1 MEMFWCKV
9 FSTKYEI
16 VVAICDENL
25 IDKEIGT
32 KELKVKISKNFY
44 GEKIIDERM
53 ALRLM
58 QKATICNLMG
68 RNIVELAEKNKFIIK
83 ENVIF
88 INGIPHAQ
96 FVKI

>member
-9 FSTKYEI
+9 FSTRHDL
-16 VVAICDENL
+16 VVAICDEDL
-25 IDKEIGT
+25 IDKEIKM
-32 KELKVKISKNFY
+32 KELKIKISKNFY
-44 GEKIIDERM
+44 GDRLVDDKI
-53 ALRLM
+53 AVRLM
-58 QKATICNLMG
+58 KKSTICNLMG
-68 RNIVELAEKNKFIIK
+68 KNIVELAEKNNFIIK

>member
-1 MEMFWCKV
+1 MFWCKV

>member
-1 MEMFWCKV
+1 MFWCKV

-16 VVAICDENL
+16 VVAICDEDL

-32 KELKVKISKNFY
+32 KELKVKVSKNFY
-44 GEKIIDERM
+44 GERLIDERM

-68 RNIVELAEKNKFIIK
+68 KNIVEFAEKNKFIIK